1 MMDFRL
7 KVFQSVVRNQSFTRA
22 AKELKISQP
31 AISKHIQ
38 ELESLYQVQLLE
50 RNGSQLKITPA
61 GELLL
66 SHSDRI
72 LDAFEWLNYDMNRL
86 TNKHKGSLRLGA
98 SSTLT
103 QYVLPPIIASFI
115 KKFPEIKLSVING
128 NSQEI
133 ETALL
138 KKKIDIGMVEGD
150 SHRLGIHYTPFLRDE
165 LVAICST
172 QSTLSTYEEITI
184 KEFKKTPIVVRENGS
199 GTLEVLENA
208 LKNHK
213 LKLADLNVI
222 LQLGSTES
230 IKLFLQ
236 NSDCLG
242 FVSIYAIS
250 DQIAS
255 GKFQIIDIVDFEVTR
270 MFQFIQRQGDSG
282 GIAEDFIRFARRK
295 SRSKSNSE

>member
-1 MMDFRL
+1 MDFRL